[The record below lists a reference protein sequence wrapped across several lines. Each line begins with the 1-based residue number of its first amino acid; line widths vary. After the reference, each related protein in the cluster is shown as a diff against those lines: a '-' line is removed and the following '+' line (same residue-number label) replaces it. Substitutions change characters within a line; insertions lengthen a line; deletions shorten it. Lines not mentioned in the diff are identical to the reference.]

1 MIDRNIEASTKLYEM
16 AQEGKTPEEM
26 TAELAAMGSTLF
38 VKPGHKFGN
47 AILDQGVGS
56 VELVTV
62 EDGKVI
68 NGDGGTENDIIYFC
82 GEVYHFAEDHETLVK
97 GEPEPI
103 PAPDKLPAEVDKSRR
118 IDMAGKT
125 DRVQTQRGWY
135 TRTYDEDGYCV
146 KVVKG

>member
-1 MIDRNIEASTKLYEM
+1 MDRNIEASKKLFEM
-16 AQEGKTPEEM
+16 AQAGKTPEEM

-62 EDGKVI
+62 EGGKVV
-68 NGDGGTENDIIYFC
+68 NSDGGTENDKVYFC

-103 PAPDKLPAEVDKSRR
+103 PAPDNLPAEVDKSRR